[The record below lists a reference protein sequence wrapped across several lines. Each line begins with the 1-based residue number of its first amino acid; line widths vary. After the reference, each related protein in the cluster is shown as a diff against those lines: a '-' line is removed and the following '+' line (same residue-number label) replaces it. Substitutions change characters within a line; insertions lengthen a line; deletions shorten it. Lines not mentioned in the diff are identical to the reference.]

1 MRIAAVNSHRARI
14 GGAETYI
21 DTVLPALGA
30 AGHPISFLFV
40 SRPAPGAPLIRL
52 PVGTESWC
60 AAKLGW
66 ERAIE
71 ALKAWRPDVLY
82 VHAMDHPMEMSRVLQ
97 CAPTVLFAHGYSGT
111 CISGHKMFSAP
122 RPVPCA
128 RVFGP
133 LCFGHYYPHR
143 CGGLDPLRMVRSY
156 RDQRV
161 QLDLMR
167 GCAMILTAS
176 EHMRLELLR
185 HGCASESVRS
195 ITLPVALP
203 DPGELSPDS
212 AETGQAASLAGE
224 QVLRLLYAGRMTRLK
239 GGPIMFD
246 AVAAAAPL
254 LNRPIQLVLVGDG
267 PERAA
272 WERIA
277 NRVAA
282 SNPGNISIEF
292 RGTLD
297 HVMLGR
303 TMRNS
308 DLLIVP
314 STWPEP
320 FGLVGPEAGL
330 RGLPAVAFSVGGIP
344 EWLTDGINGRL
355 APGDPPSADGLAR
368 AIVQCV
374 RDPDELARMGRR
386 ACESFSSG
394 RFALDRHVSELLR
407 IFERA
412 IEPDAAARSC

>member
-1 MRIAAVNSHRARI
+1 
-14 GGAETYI
+14 
-21 DTVLPALGA
+21 
-30 AGHPISFLFV
+30 
-40 SRPAPGAPLIRL
+40 
-52 PVGTESWC
+52 
-60 AAKLGW
+60 
-66 ERAIE
+66 
-71 ALKAWRPDVLY
+71 
-82 VHAMDHPMEMSRVLQ
+82 
-97 CAPTVLFAHGYSGT
+97 
-111 CISGHKMFSAP
+111 
-122 RPVPCA
+122 
-128 RVFGP
+128 
-133 LCFGHYYPHR
+133 
-143 CGGLDPLRMVRSY
+143 
-156 RDQRV
+156 
-161 QLDLMR
+161 
-167 GCAMILTAS
+167 
-176 EHMRLELLR
+176 
-185 HGCASESVRS
+185 
-195 ITLPVALP
+195 
-203 DPGELSPDS
+203 
-212 AETGQAASLAGE
+212 
-224 QVLRLLYAGRMTRLK
+224 MTRLK